1 MCHVVTATW
10 RWAGLGVPWSM
21 RRALVRQS
29 VMWHYHIT
37 VSFVG
42 VLVVHWCW
50 CGAVMVAVGDVVVD
64 DDGGGKPTFVV
75 C

>member
-1 MCHVVTATW
+1 VSLST
-10 RWAGLGVPWSM
+10 

-29 VMWHYHIT
+29 VTWHYHIT

-42 VLVVHWCW
+42 VLVVHRCW

-64 DDGGGKPTFVV
+64 DDGGGKTMFVV